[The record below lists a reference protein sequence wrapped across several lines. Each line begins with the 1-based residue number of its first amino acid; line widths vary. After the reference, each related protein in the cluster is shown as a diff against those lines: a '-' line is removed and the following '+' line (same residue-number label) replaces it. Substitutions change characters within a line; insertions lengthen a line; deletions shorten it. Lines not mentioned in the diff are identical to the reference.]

1 VERERPSPGD
11 GWRRLRADPALPI
24 LVLATLVHVV
34 RRSPLDIIVF
44 GATATLILVDRSTP
58 LLGPLVRT
66 RWIAELEGRWLDVT
80 AIVFGLLVGSLQHG
94 SWPVLLVMVV
104 PGVLAAVVVLRARP
118 SGDTDDAASTPAP
131 PGSRT
136 WIVVLVVAALW
147 ELSSFVQQPGPTTD
161 SHDHPVLSSL
171 IDPVLASPWHR
182 VIAVAVWFAIGGRLL
197 RMVVADATSDEPDRV
212 GRVQAHLN
220 QGDA

>member
-1 VERERPSPGD
+1 
-11 GWRRLRADPALPI
+11 
-24 LVLATLVHVV
+24 LVITTLVHIV

-44 GATATLILVDRSTP
+44 GGTALLIILDRSTP
-58 LLGPLVRT
+58 MLGPLVRN
-66 RWIAELEGRWLDVT
+66 RWISELQGRWLDVA

-94 SWPVLLVMVV
+94 SWPVLLALMV

-118 SGDTDDAASTPAP
+118 NGEIIDAAPTRAP

-136 WIVVLVVAALW
+136 WVVMLIVAALW

-161 SHDHPVLSSL
+161 SHDHPVLSTL
-171 IDPVLASPWHR
+171 IDPVVLSPWHR
-182 VIAVAVWFAIGGRLL
+182 AIAIALWFAIGGRLL
-197 RMVVADATSDEPDRV
+197 RMVVAEVPSDEPDRV
-212 GRVQAHLN
+212 GRVQPHLH